1 MHPERFESWLTVGTH
16 GLYCRPGGFH
26 IDPHSAVNRAV
37 ITHAHSDH
45 ARAGHDHVLA
55 TRETLALMSALL
67 RGDWAR
73 ADAAERRHQVECSGL
88 VAAYLQWHLEHS
100 IRSLQHV
107 EHA

>member
-55 TRETLALMSALL
+55 TRETLALMKARLGSAAKLGTQALGYGETLQVGDVTL
-67 RGDWAR
+67 RLAPAGHVQSAIRHR
-73 ADAAERRHQVECSGL
+73 AQL
-88 VAAYLQWHLEHS
+88 
-100 IRSLQHV
+100 
-107 EHA
+107 